1 MSLSRYRLLAAT
13 AVVSLL
19 GACSGGSGPS
29 HVSGGAGSNGS
40 GAGGN
45 ATGIGGSTGT
55 GTGGDNVNVSGTAG
69 QSGTGTAGDNGSGT
83 GGSNTTGIGGTTGTG
98 GVAAG
103 GSDGTGTAGA
113 AGGATGTAGGT
124 GTGGMLGASSE
135 CSPPPPRA
143 INVTDTKV
151 WQGTFNGQPLYFNG
165 SKKAEGK
172 LFLLLPGIGNGP
184 GAGGFE
190 SFVEL
195 YGFHV
200 FGPKTNTSLTGGSV
214 PQMYKDTIKTD
225 PTNREANRQV
235 GDARTD
241 EWDGKGRV
249 TWNTVTVAQSMQQET
264 IDAIKYA
271 EMADPGGDWGFFL
284 NADGTLRT
292 TDVYVVGYSWGA
304 QTWSMISTYV
314 RFGKVIAASGPV
326 NEGFPNGTWMT
337 DTSATPVNCKYALV
351 ADSQATEIFPNV
363 QKAMWP
369 GDVVMVHLADKGPY
383 TDGQHLF
390 EMIGGDGGTSPGGHT
405 VFCNSN
411 PANQWWPVCKHV
423 LGEPP

>member
-1 MSLSRYRLLAAT
+1 MSLSRSRLFAAS
-13 AVVSLL
+13 AALSLL
-19 GACSGGSGPS
+19 GACSSGSGPI
-29 HVSGGAGSNGS
+29 HGGVAGANGS
-40 GAGGN
+40 GAAGN
-45 ATGIGGSTGT
+45 TTGGSTGVAGQNASGAAGDST
-55 GTGGDNVNVSGTAG
+55 GSGTAG
-69 QSGTGTAGDNGSGT
+69 QTGSGSAGSTGTA
-83 GGSNTTGIGGTTGTG
+83 GSNTTGVGGTTG
-98 GVAAG
+98 AAG
-103 GSDGTGTAGA
+103 VGASGAAGA
-113 AGGATGTAGGT
+113 AGGATGT
-124 GTGGMLGASSE
+124 GTGGMMGASSE
-135 CSPPPPRA
+135 CSPPPPRPL
-143 INVTDTKV
+143 NVTDTKV
-151 WQGTFNGQPLYFNG
+151 WQGNFNGQPLYFNG

-190 SFVEL
+190 SFVEV

-200 FGPKTNTSLTGGSV
+200 FGPKTNTNLTGGSV

-225 PTNREANRQV
+225 PMNKEANRQV

-249 TWNTVTVAQSMQQET
+249 TWNTVSPANSMQQET
-264 IDAIKYA
+264 IDAIHYA
-271 EMADPGGDWGFFL
+271 MTADPGGDWGFFL

-304 QTWSMISTYV
+304 QTWSMVSTYI

-337 DTSATPVNCKYALV
+337 DPSATPVNCKYALV
-351 ADSQATEIFPNV
+351 SDGQAAEMFPNV
-363 QKAMWP
+363 MKAGWP
-369 GDVVMVHLADKGPY
+369 GQVVQVHLGDKGPY
-383 TDGQHLF
+383 TDDQHLF
-390 EMIGGDGGTSPGGHT
+390 QMNGGDGGTSPGGHT